1 MEEREVAERVRRVE
15 ALLEVADE
23 RAVELAGALL
33 ELYGEA
39 LSRVMATV
47 SAVSAVSAPLP
58 APGSPVS
65 APGAASVSAVSA
77 SGAVEGLVERV
88 AADELVSHLLL
99 LHGLHPVEARV
110 RVERAAER
118 VAGAA
123 AEVVE
128 VGPGVAR
135 VRLRRAA
142 KGCGSSRGALGSALE
157 AAVRDAA
164 PEIERVEIEVVD
176 SAPPAVVIPVE
187 ELFRA
192 PVRGP
197 SGMPA

>member
-47 SAVSAVSAPLP
+47 SAVSAPLP
-58 APGSPVS
+58 VPGSPVS

-110 RVERAAER
+110 RVERAAAR
-118 VAGAA
+118 AAGAA

>member
-47 SAVSAVSAPLP
+47 SAVSAPPP

-65 APGAASVSAVSA
+65 APGAASVSA

-110 RVERAAER
+110 RVERAAAR

-142 KGCGSSRGALGSALE
+142 KGCGSSRDALGSALE

>member
-1 MEEREVAERVRRVE
+1 VEEREVAERVRRVE

-47 SAVSAVSAPLP
+47 SAVSAPPPAPLP
-58 APGSPVS
+58 VPGSPVS

-110 RVERAAER
+110 RVERAAR
-118 VAGAA
+118 W
-123 AEVVE
+123 
-128 VGPGVAR
+128 
-135 VRLRRAA
+135 RLPDGRR
-142 KGCGSSRGALGSALE
+142 STPR
-157 AAVRDAA
+157 R
-164 PEIERVEIEVVD
+164 
-176 SAPPAVVIPVE
+176 
-187 ELFRA
+187 
-192 PVRGP
+192 
-197 SGMPA
+197 

>member
-1 MEEREVAERVRRVE
+1 VQEREVAERVRRVE

-39 LSRVMATV
+39 LSRVMA
-47 SAVSAVSAPLP
+47 
-58 APGSPVS
+58 
-65 APGAASVSAVSA
+65 A
-77 SGAVEGLVERV
+77 SGLVEGLVERV
-88 AADELVSHLLL
+88 AADELVAHLLL

-110 RVERAAER
+110 RVERAAAR

-142 KGCGSSRGALGSALE
+142 KGCGSSRDALGSALE
-157 AAVRDAA
+157 VAVRDAA